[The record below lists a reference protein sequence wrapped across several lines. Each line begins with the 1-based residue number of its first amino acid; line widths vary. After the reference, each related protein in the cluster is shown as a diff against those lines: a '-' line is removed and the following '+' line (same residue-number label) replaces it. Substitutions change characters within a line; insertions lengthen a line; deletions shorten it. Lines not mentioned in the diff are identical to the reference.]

1 MHPGRH
7 NILTRIFGRSE
18 KEEMQM
24 DVKTAIQTRR
34 SVRKYK
40 RTPVPKELVL
50 ELLEAANLAPTAT
63 NRQPWE
69 FVVVHRSYLDRLEQT
84 LKEAFHERV
93 ASVGEEAM
101 RRAITGLSLPEDAS
115 GDRLKGLGTFYR
127 TLGGAPIAIG
137 VCLPREKD
145 PWVFKNNI
153 SDSAAAIENLLLA
166 AWDKG
171 LGTCWMTG
179 PLKGKADTIASFLG
193 VPEDRELVAIVS
205 LGYPD
210 HQPPRP
216 PKKDVAAKTRWLGF
230 D

>member
-1 MHPGRH
+1 
-7 NILTRIFGRSE
+7 
-18 KEEMQM
+18 M
-24 DVKTAIQTRR
+24 DVKTAIDTRR

-40 RTPVPKELVL
+40 STPVPKELIL
-50 ELLEAANLAPTAT
+50 ELLGAADLDPSAT

-69 FVVVHRSYLDRLEQT
+69 FVVVHRSYLERLEDI
-84 LKEAFHERV
+84 LKEAFRERV
-93 ASVGEEAM
+93 AGVGEEAM
-101 RRAITGLSLPEDAS
+101 RRAIKDLSLPEDAS

-137 VCLPREKD
+137 VCLPREKE
-145 PWVFKNNI
+145 PWVWKNNI
-153 SDSAAAIENLLLA
+153 SDAAAAIENLMLA

-179 PLKGKADTIASFLG
+179 PLKGRADMIAAFLE
-193 VPEDRELVAIVS
+193 VPPDRELVAIIT

-210 HQPPRP
+210 HQPAMP
-216 PKKDVAAKTRWLGF
+216 PKKDIAQKTRWIGF

>member
-1 MHPGRH
+1 
-7 NILTRIFGRSE
+7 
-18 KEEMQM
+18 M
-24 DVKTAIQTRR
+24 DVKTAIRTRR

-40 RTPVPKELVL
+40 NTSVPKELVL
-50 ELLEAANLAPTAT
+50 ELLEAANLAPSAT

-69 FVVVHRSYLDRLEQT
+69 FVVVHRSYLDKLEQT
-84 LKEAFHERV
+84 LQEAFRERV

-101 RRAITGLSLPEDAS
+101 RRAITDTSIPEDES
-115 GDRLKGLGTFYR
+115 GDKLKGLGTFYR

-137 VCLPREKD
+137 VLLPREKD
-145 PWVFKNNI
+145 PWVIKNNI

-179 PLKGKADTIASFLG
+179 PLKGGGDMIASFLEI
-193 VPEDRELVAIVS
+193 PEDRELVAIVP

-210 HQPPRP
+210 HQPPMP
-216 PKKDVAAKTRWLGF
+216 PKKDVSRKTRWMGF